1 MEKITIYH
9 TNDIHSQLSYWPRI
23 AHYLTQEKQRLMNK
37 KETVF
42 VFDDGDATDRV
53 HPLTEATDGKAIA
66 ELLHDGAYDAV
77 TIGNNEGIGNTK
89 DQLNDLFSEARYE
102 VVVSNLKDKE
112 TDSRPD
118 WAREIVLLE
127 TNGRHT
133 FALVGLTIPLP
144 MSYDSLGWNVED
156 PFDVLDELVRTYRN
170 KVDGFILLSHLGLP
184 TDREIAERYPEVL
197 VIMGGHTHHLL
208 PEGEMIEG
216 TLIAG
221 AGKFG
226 AHVGKITL
234 EYDKGNQI
242 LMAAEVIDVRSQVDP
257 VPDEHVDMNEL
268 YRIGNR
274 MLEHEVL
281 GELKQPLN
289 KEQVAEPN
297 LISLTLAAMTS
308 LSDTTIGVVNTG
320 LFLESLPKGL
330 INRRQLHEA
339 LPHPMRVVEVSMDG
353 RSLKRLLNQM
363 EQQREKLKILPV
375 KGYGFRGKIFGNL
388 YFQGIKRIKEGIFIN
403 GKELDQNREYKLIT
417 VDYFLYVPF
426 FPELQ
431 AQTSVRMIS
440 PDFLRTIVG
449 NYIAHQTSNLL
460 DERKES
466 S

>member
-226 AHVGKITL
+226 THVGKITL

-403 GKELDQNREYKLIT
+403 GKELDKNREYKLIT

>member
-23 AHYLTQEKQRLMNK
+23 ARYLTQEKQRLMSK
-37 KETVF
+37 KETVY

-53 HPLTEATDGKAIA
+53 HPLTEATNGKAIA
-66 ELLHDGAYDAV
+66 ELLHDGSYDAV

-112 TDSRPD
+112 TESRPD
-118 WAREIVLLE
+118 WAREVLLLK
-127 TNGRHT
+127 TKGQHT

-156 PFDVLDELVRTYRN
+156 PFDVLDELVRIYRN

-226 AHVGKITL
+226 THVGKITL

-363 EQQREKLKILPV
+363 EQQKEKLKMLPV
-375 KGYGFRGKIFGNL
+375 KGYGFRGKIFGSL

-449 NYIAHQTSNLL
+449 NYIAHQISNSAN
-460 DERKES
+460 ERKES

>member
-23 AHYLTQEKQRLMNK
+23 ARYLTQEKQRLMSK
-37 KETVF
+37 KETVY

-53 HPLTEATDGKAIA
+53 HPLTEATNGKAIA
-66 ELLHDGAYDAV
+66 ELLHDGSYDAV

-112 TDSRPD
+112 TESRPD
-118 WAREIVLLE
+118 WAREVLLLK
-127 TNGRHT
+127 TKGQHT

-226 AHVGKITL
+226 THVGKITL

-268 YRIGNR
+268 YRIGNS

-363 EQQREKLKILPV
+363 EQQKEKLKMLPV
-375 KGYGFRGKIFGNL
+375 KGYGFRGKIFGSL
-388 YFQGIKRIKEGIFIN
+388 YFQGIKRIKEGIYIN

-449 NYIAHQTSNLL
+449 NYIAHQNSNSLN
-460 DERKES
+460 ERKES

>member
-1 MEKITIYH
+1 MEKITIFH

-23 AHYLTQEKQRLMNK
+23 AHFLTQEKQRLMNK

-112 TDSRPD
+112 TNSRPD

-156 PFDVLDELVRTYRN
+156 PFHVLDELIRSYRN

-197 VIMGGHTHHLL
+197 IIMGGHTHHLL

-226 AHVGKITL
+226 THIGKITL
-234 EYDKGNQI
+234 EYGKDNQI
-242 LMAAEVIDVRSQVDP
+242 LMTAEVIDVRSQVDP

-281 GELKQPLN
+281 GELNHPLN

-308 LSDTTIGVVNTG
+308 LSETNIAVVNTG

-339 LPHPMRVVEVSMDG
+339 LPHPMRVVEVSMNG
-353 RSLKRLLNQM
+353 NSLKRLLNQM

-375 KGYGFRGKIFGNL
+375 KGYGFRGKIFGDL
-388 YFQGIKRIKEGIFIN
+388 YFQGIKKNKENIYIN
-403 GKELDQNREYKLIT
+403 EKELDKNRQYKLIT

>member
-226 AHVGKITL
+226 THVGKITL

-440 PDFLRTIVG
+440 PDFLRIIVG

>member
-226 AHVGKITL
+226 THVGKITL